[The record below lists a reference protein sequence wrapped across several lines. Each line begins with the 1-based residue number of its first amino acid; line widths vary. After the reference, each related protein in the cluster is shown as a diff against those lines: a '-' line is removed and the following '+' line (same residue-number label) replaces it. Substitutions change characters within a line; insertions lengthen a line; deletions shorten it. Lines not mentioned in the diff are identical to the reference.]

1 MVFRKIILYVFFFCA
16 FILLIISM
24 NSLVDYQADNLS
36 EEEVRSF
43 KKTLLETKKRE
54 LENYTMLAKAAIQP
68 ILNNPQFDN
77 EEALKQ
83 IRELLE
89 NLKYGSGDGYFFIYD
104 QQGICLAHPIKKNFI
119 GKNKYNYQDKNGD
132 FVIQSLLKLIN
143 SDKGNGFHTYYWQ
156 KPSVGEDKEKISY
169 VIKLEP
175 SGWLL
180 GTGLYME
187 DINRSVNRLEKQMK
201 NNIRSNIY
209 LLLMLTILVALII
222 VFLVYWQQ
230 NNKARI
236 LLNKSAHQFVKL
248 QVSERRHFA
257 KMLHDEISPDIV
269 VAKNYIELF
278 SGEINKKN
286 EYSLD
291 QLDKSREILNKTI
304 SNLRKISH
312 GLRPILLDDMGLKI
326 ALINLLNQFEQTNN
340 ISCKFIYEIDNNKL
354 AEEIETTL
362 YRISQEALTNIKKHA
377 KASQVSLKISKKSTW
392 VVLKIKDNGQGFSYN
407 NTHNKAGIGLK
418 NMQDRIK
425 LFSGSF
431 EINSSTKKGTTI
443 KVALKINK
451 EKN

>member
-1 MVFRKIILYVFFFCA
+1 MFFLCA
-16 FILLIISM
+16 FILLLIAI
-24 NSLVDYQADNLS
+24 NYLVDYQADSLS

-54 LENYTMLAKAAIQP
+54 LENYTMLAKTAIQP
-68 ILNNPQFDN
+68 ILNNPQLDHKK
-77 EEALKQ
+77 ALKQ
-83 IRELLE
+83 IRELLD
-89 NLKYGSGDGYFFIYD
+89 NLKYGTGDGYFFIYD
-104 QQGICLAHPIKKNFI
+104 QQGICLAHPIKKDFV
-119 GKNKYNYQDKNGD
+119 GKNKYKYQDKNGD
-132 FVIQSLLKLIN
+132 FVIQSLLKIIN
-143 SDKGNGFHTYYWQ
+143 NDKGSGFHTYYWHR
-156 KPSVGEDKEKISY
+156 PSTGEDKEKISY

-175 SGWLL
+175 FGWLL

-209 LLLMLTILVALII
+209 LLLMLTILIALML

-230 NNKARI
+230 NNKARL
-236 LLNKSAHQFVKL
+236 LLNKAAHQFVKL

-278 SGEINKKN
+278 SGQINKKN
-286 EYSLD
+286 EYNLD
-291 QLDKSREILNKTI
+291 QLDKSREILNQTV

-326 ALINLLNQFEQTNN
+326 SLRNLLNQFEQTNN
-340 ISCKFIYEIDNNKL
+340 ISCEFIYEIDDTPL

-362 YRISQEALTNIKKHA
+362 YRVSQEALTNIKKHA
-377 KASQVSLKISKKSTW
+377 KASQVSLKLSRKSTW
-392 VVLKIKDNGQGFSYN
+392 VVLKIQDNGQGFSCKH
-407 NTHNKAGIGLK
+407 THNQAGIGLK

-425 LFSGSF
+425 LLSGSF
-431 EINSSTKKGTTI
+431 YLDSSKIKGTII
-443 KVALKINK
+443 KIALKINK